1 MNIKPDII
9 EDIDKDWLQ
18 STASKITSGQTTLKK
33 ECKNAKFIIKNSLS
47 IIYPI
52 SENSLRRAFR
62 FYNIDYS
69 AKKGPAEKEIPIDIT
84 FNVIKYYLLLKCGET
99 VTYHS
104 MKAANEDVTLYQVR
118 KVFQENNLYKYKKP
132 QDEKPKTRCTYQA
145 KYVNQ
150 IWHADI
156 HYLEKNKLYLY
167 SIIDDRS
174 RFIVGYEVI
183 VEKSADQCKR
193 ILENAIQTYG
203 KPAIMWTDNG
213 GENTADKMMGFLKTN
228 RIYPV
233 FITPGNPQQN
243 GKIEAFWPKLDD
255 FISDESEIANYIYVY
270 NNLKAHTCLEKGTN
284 GCFKRP
290 VDVFFD
296 ESLQW
301 KREYPW
307 KWYVN
312 GKEVDFKINEERK
325 KEYYD

>member
-1 MNIKPDII
+1 
-9 EDIDKDWLQ
+9 
-18 STASKITSGQTTLKK
+18 
-33 ECKNAKFIIKNSLS
+33 
-47 IIYPI
+47 
-52 SENSLRRAFR
+52 
-62 FYNIDYS
+62 
-69 AKKGPAEKEIPIDIT
+69 
-84 FNVIKYYLLLKCGET
+84 
-99 VTYHS
+99 
-104 MKAANEDVTLYQVR
+104 
-118 KVFQENNLYKYKKP
+118 
-132 QDEKPKTRCTYQA
+132 
-145 KYVNQ
+145 
-150 IWHADI
+150 
-156 HYLEKNKLYLY
+156 
-167 SIIDDRS
+167 
-174 RFIVGYEVI
+174 
-183 VEKSADQCKR
+183 
-193 ILENAIQTYG
+193 
-203 KPAIMWTDNG
+203 MWTDNG